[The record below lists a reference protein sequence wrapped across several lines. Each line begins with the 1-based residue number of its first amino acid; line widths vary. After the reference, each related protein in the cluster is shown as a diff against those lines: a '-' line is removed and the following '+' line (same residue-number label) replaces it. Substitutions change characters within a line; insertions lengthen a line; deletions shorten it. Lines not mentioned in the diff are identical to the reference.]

1 LTGKGKFRL
10 VACLLLLG
18 TAALLAIILRPT
30 EPAYR
35 GKNLTEWGRLYSS
48 ALYSSA
54 SDLKV
59 RADVGDALRI
69 MGTNSLPWLLQW
81 ISGSEDRSIR
91 MIIIALLQKTPFVI
105 KNSSVVSGVRTNL
118 YWDQGN
124 FAVFGFQIL
133 GSQARSAIPA
143 LVAMMKGQDILP
155 SIHAA
160 AALGFIGADSIPV
173 LLAALEDPKQPNRVD
188 IVYALANAGS
198 KAGGSTETVIGALV
212 RCTRDRDERV
222 ASAGVAFLGVLAM
235 EPETSLPA
243 LTAILEDTQS
253 KLRTSAAMAIGR
265 FGHRGLPALAALKRC
280 LNDPE
285 PTISALAEN
294 IIHDIE
300 VSGLETH
307 H

>member
-1 LTGKGKFRL
+1 LTGKEKFRL
-10 VACLLLLG
+10 VACLLLIG

-48 ALYSSA
+48 ALYSGA
-54 SDLKV
+54 PDLKAK
-59 RADVGDALRI
+59 ADVGDALRT
-69 MGTNSLPWLLQW
+69 MGTNSLPWLVQW
-81 ISGSEDRSIR
+81 ISGSEERSIR
-91 MIIIALLQKTPFVI
+91 TIIVALLQKTPFSI
-105 KNSSVVSGVRTNL
+105 RNSSVVSSATTNL
-118 YWDQGN
+118 YWNQGD

-143 LVAMMKGQDILP
+143 LVPMVRGQAIMP
-155 SIHAA
+155 SIQAT

-188 IVYALANAGS
+188 IVYALANAGT
-198 KAGGSTETVIGALV
+198 KAGTSTPAVIDALV

-222 ASAGVAFLGVLAM
+222 ASAGVAFLGMLAT

-253 KLRTSAAMAIGR
+253 KLRTSAAMAIGK
-265 FGHRGLPALAALKRC
+265 FGQRGLPALPALKRC
-280 LNDPE
+280 LDDPE

-300 VSGLETH
+300 ASGLETPH
-307 H
+307 